1 MLKKTTGLFQT
12 CGSAFIFPP
21 GSGKI
26 ERKKKLKKF
35 KEIDNNC
42 NFNYFIKNVKVN
54 LDQLF
59 VFYYRYF

>member
-1 MLKKTTGLFQT
+1 MLKKQLVYSRPVDPHSF
-12 CGSAFIFPP
+12 SLLDPE
-21 GSGKI
+21 KLR
-26 ERKKKLKKF
+26 EKKKLKKF